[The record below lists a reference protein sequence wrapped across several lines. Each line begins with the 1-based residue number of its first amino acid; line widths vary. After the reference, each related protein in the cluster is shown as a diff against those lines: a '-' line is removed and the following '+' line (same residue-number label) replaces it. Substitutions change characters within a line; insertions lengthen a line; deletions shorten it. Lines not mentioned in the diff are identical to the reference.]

1 MRHFLGL
8 LLGIVL
14 TAGILGGAGWAT
26 AWAMGDGHIA
36 PLASGSELW
45 TALGVMAGV
54 GLVLGLVV
62 AGRVSPLA
70 AFVPSLALLAWTV
83 VYALDM
89 NRAISLIPVGH
100 STHPVVAQMANGCKF
115 LLASGVFTLLGVL
128 LFIPVLLP
136 SRWAGRHEEEEEE
149 EDYEESQQGAYY

>member
-26 AWAMGDGHIA
+26 TRAIQEAGAPAM
-36 PLASGSELW
+36 ASGPELW
-45 TALGVMAGV
+45 TALGVMAV
-54 GLVLGLVV
+54 IGLILGMVV

-70 AFVPSLALLAWTV
+70 TFVPSLALLAWTV

-89 NRAISLIPVGH
+89 NRAISLFPAGPSV
-100 STHPVVAQMANGCKF
+100 HPLVAQVVIGCRY
-115 LLASGVFTLLGVL
+115 LLTFGVFALLGVL

-149 EDYEESQQGAYY
+149 DYEESQEGTYY